1 MSDTELTVMLGVGSV
16 IAAAGFGYFFYR
28 LGTKERRPVYMKTG
42 NRVVA
47 GGGEIEVLF
56 DGESV
61 PRVTKTLVFFWNAG
75 RESIRPEDV
84 REPVTLRVQEGRL
97 LRATLVKATRIE
109 IRPSLHVDRE
119 TAVLEFSH
127 LDRTDGCCVEV
138 MHTGE
143 DVLGVSVSSVIV
155 GVRSGLTFLA
165 SPFWDDPAGVWMG
178 LAMAVG
184 GVAFMVGAVVAGS
197 WSYAVVASAAFALG
211 LRMAASSRRRD
222 KRYLPREFWDLPI
235 PQNPRATGGVTGWRL
250 GDRAD

>member
-1 MSDTELTVMLGVGSV
+1 MLGVGSV
-16 IAAAGFGYFFYR
+16 IAAAAFSYVFYR

-56 DGESV
+56 AGESV
-61 PRVTKTLVFFWNAG
+61 ARVTKTLVFFWNAG
-75 RESIRPEDV
+75 RESIRSEDV
-84 REPVTLRVQEGRL
+84 REPVILRVLEGRL
-97 LRATLVKATRIE
+97 LRATVVKATRTE
-109 IRPSLHVDRE
+109 IRPSLQVDGE

-143 DVLGVSVSSVIV
+143 NVLGVSVSSVIV
-155 GVRSGLTFLA
+155 GVRSGPRFLV
-165 SPFWDDPAGVWMG
+165 SPFWDDPVGVWIG
-178 LAMAVG
+178 LATAVG
-184 GVAFMVGAVVAGS
+184 GVALMVGAVVAGS
-197 WSYAVVASAAFALG
+197 WPYAVVASAAFALG

-250 GDRAD
+250 NKRG